1 MRHQPGHEAVGRAG
15 AAQGRIGFDMD
26 EGIGPVLQAIIG
38 EDQLAVDIL
47 FETLAAGVVEDH
59 G

>member
-1 MRHQPGHEAVGRAG
+1 
-15 AAQGRIGFDMD
+15 MD